1 MKRTDRGTC
10 RIFAAILLAAWA
22 VATPAAED
30 PYRVTGEIVASTDDV
45 GRLVF
50 AVDAF
55 GADGVPDGRVD
66 ELYLL
71 APEPGRSFD
80 IVPRSL
86 SGVVVWSK
94 ADGFVAA
101 FDRSGVER
109 WALTT
114 SARPT
119 AQRVFRGVELV
130 RVAGGLD
137 GPAWNVDTSGIASV
151 LTPDPRD
158 PDTVDGS
165 ASDCQSGGVGATGC
179 SRKCTTVGGL
189 AGGTGCD
196 VTCGTGY
203 YACCRCDGGLV
214 ARCYCRLAA
223 LPVKEDGI
231 GGGERPSPCFPDCEL

>member
-1 MKRTDRGTC
+1 MKRMDRGTGW
-10 RIFAAILLAAWA
+10 IVAAVLLAVGA

-30 PYRVTGEIVASTDDV
+30 PYRVEGEIVASTDDV

-55 GADGVPDGRVD
+55 GDDGVPDGQVD

-71 APEPGRSFD
+71 APAPGRSFE
-80 IVPRSL
+80 IVPRSM
-86 SGVVVWSK
+86 SGVVVWSN

-101 FDRSGVER
+101 FDGSGVER

-114 SARPT
+114 STRAT

-130 RVAGGLD
+130 RAVGGFAG
-137 GPAWNVDTSGIASV
+137 PPWNVDTSGIASV
-151 LTPDPRD
+151 LTAGPGDPN
-158 PDTVDGS
+158 TLDG
-165 ASDCQSGGVGATGC
+165 ATGDCQSGGAGATGC

-214 ARCYCRLAA
+214 ARCYCRLAV
-223 LPVKEDGI
+223 LPIEGDGV
-231 GGGERPSPCFPDCEL
+231 GVGERPSPCFPDCKL